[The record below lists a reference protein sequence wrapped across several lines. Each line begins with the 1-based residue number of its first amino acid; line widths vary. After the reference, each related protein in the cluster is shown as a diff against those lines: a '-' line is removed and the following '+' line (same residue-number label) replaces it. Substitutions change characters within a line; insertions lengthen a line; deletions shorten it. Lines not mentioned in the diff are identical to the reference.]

1 MKCISC
7 YREIKDTV
15 KFCNYCGT
23 KQPADRAAYE
33 LEHPELADALP
44 EEEVKKILEEQ
55 ERERQEQERL
65 RQELEEQ
72 QRQEEQRRLEEQQRL
87 EEQRRLEEQQWL
99 EQQQQQEQ
107 VIDIPMDEVPEGYAQ
122 PVIPSE
128 SDIAPHVTP
137 SASDGMSTELVTTS
151 PRMAAPTKQCFE
163 CGQIIPATAHVCP
176 YCGAPVQQS
185 YGGNHTEITQMVPQG
200 YQPPTPAPTQQPV
213 INIQSGSSGGN
224 NKKILI
230 AIASVLAVG
239 ILGILGYFLIQRN
252 KATYINTD
260 TKSLYFSRKGG
271 DKTLN
276 VSTDGTY
283 FDVDAPKWLTAT
295 KTESGIS
302 FNCTALDGNDDRS
315 GVIIIK
321 SGSQSCHVDVVQR
334 AYATFIRLS
343 ETTVSQGR
351 DEGDHNITIESD
363 GGDFQ
368 IATSPDYCTVSN
380 LTDQGF
386 TLHIDYNSGKHR
398 DGTIKI
404 TDGKNEASLTVSQKG
419 VCSSCGG
426 KGRVNCSKCDGYGW
440 GYYDDYWGYDGGTC
454 PYCNGTGKKT
464 CSKCGGSGIR

>member
-1 MKCISC
+1 MKCINC
-7 YREIKDTV
+7 YKEIKDTL

-33 LEHPELADALP
+33 LEHPELADAMP
-44 EEEVKKILEEQ
+44 EEEVKTLLEEQ
-55 ERERQEQERL
+55 ERQRQEEERR

-72 QRQEEQRRLEEQQRL
+72 QRLEEQRRLEEQQRL
-87 EEQRRLEEQQWL
+87 EEQRRLEEQQWM
-99 EQQQQQEQ
+99 EQQQQQ
-107 VIDIPMDEVPEGYAQ
+107 VIDIPMQEVPEGYAQ
-122 PVIPSE
+122 PVIPSQ

-137 SASDGMSTELVTTS
+137 TPSDGMSTELVVSS
-151 PRMAAPTKQCFE
+151 PRMAATTKQCFE
-163 CGQIIPATAHVCP
+163 CGQMIPANALVCP
-176 YCGAPVQQS
+176 NCGAPVQQS
-185 YGGNHTEITQMVPQG
+185 YGGSHTEITQMVPKG
-200 YQPPTPAPTQQPV
+200 YQQPKPAATPQQPV
-213 INIQSGSSGGN
+213 INIQSGTSGGN

-230 AIASVLAVG
+230 AIAAVLAVG

-271 DKTLN
+271 DKSLN
-276 VSTDGTY
+276 VSTDGNY
-283 FDVDAPKWLTAT
+283 FDVDAPKWLTVN

-302 FNCTALDGNDDRS
+302 FNCGALDGNVDRS

-321 SGSQSCHVDVVQR
+321 SGSQTCHVDVVQR
-334 AYATFIRLS
+334 AYATFIRFS
-343 ETTVSQGR
+343 EETVEQGR
-351 DEGDHNITIESD
+351 DAGDHNITIDSD

-368 IATSPDYCTVSN
+368 IASSPDYCTISN

-386 TLHIDYNSGKHR
+386 TLHVDYNSGKHR

-404 TDGKNEASLTVSQKG
+404 TDGKNEATLTVSQKG

-426 KGRVNCSKCDGYGW
+426 DGKVTCSKCYGYGEEW
-440 GYYDDYWGYDGGTC
+440 YGDWEYGYMDVC
-454 PYCNGTGKKT
+454 SRCNGNGIVR